1 MPDNRIVIH
10 AGECLFAQF
19 PRIIFIG
26 SSRASPRSASPD
38 ACGKFAT
45 SVLPG
50 GVGAAL
56 GSIRERRLYKEK
68 GYKTFEAYCREVWGW
83 GANYA
88 GKQIKAARAV
98 EEMGTNVP
106 VAPPAIEAHA
116 RPLARIENP
125 QERAEVWE
133 EVVEE
138 AAAEQRPVTA
148 IRVSEKRDG
157 NSATVTEIAPQCPPW
172 RTFRRHPTSARP
184 ARWRC
189 WKRSNLRNRYG
200 GCRRVVGAW
209 RVSTTKRR
217 RR

>member
-38 ACGKFAT
+38 ACGKLAT

-50 GVGAAL
+50 VTRDTP

-83 GANYA
+83 SKRHANR
-88 GKQIKAARAV
+88 QIAASEAV
-98 EEMGTNVP
+98 AKMGP
-106 VAPPAIEAHA
+106 IGPAPPSNEARV

-138 AAAEQRPVTA
+138 AAAAQSSPRTLNPTPTPPSAWTPGMRPMGRIDPPTNEAQAHPGWQTGHGV
-148 IRVSEKRDG
+148 RFP
-157 NSATVTEIAPQCPPW
+157 PQP
-172 RTFRRHPTSARP
+172 R
-184 ARWRC
+184 
-189 WKRSNLRNRYG
+189 
-200 GCRRVVGAW
+200 
-209 RVSTTKRR
+209 
-217 RR
+217 